1 MLAISSSLRHGFIN
15 GFVHWGLPF
24 GGLSL
29 RDKEAAAMGDE
40 KTTSPNGRGSE
51 FCFSVPASSIMPE
64 KCATHNHYKLAFSFA
79 AVWICQLAAD
89 RPHCKA
95 GG

>member
-24 GGLSL
+24 GGFSL

-40 KTTSPNGRGSE
+40 KTTSPNGRGSGIL
-51 FCFSVPASSIMPE
+51 FFG
-64 KCATHNHYKLAFSFA
+64 
-79 AVWICQLAAD
+79 
-89 RPHCKA
+89 A
-95 GG
+95 GFVYYARKVRHP